1 MESLSSIV
9 SRESLPVPEFH
20 LDHFQSRVLEELH
33 LEFFFARCRVLVTPA
48 LRHIPTGEADPDEV
62 SRLEGLL
69 SQRPDMIGELKR
81 YLMYGLSLYSALLE
95 TNSYHLAVNDH
106 LAIARFVGIRDA
118 FEVKLYTLRPED
130 LPARYEDKIYLGRDI
145 VRLDRLERDQFG
157 LRDMRYVVRE
167 QTARLRR
174 RLEEHAPE
182 RMRAEL
188 ERDYLADLQEL
199 VEDFSNDAGRVL
211 ADYPAVLP
219 GDALDRRTLL
229 DMNRHFRELKH
240 RLIEAN
246 ELLRDME
253 KALFEEAPHA
263 ARYVTKVRKDVTNIV
278 NTIMVKVNGRISD
291 LVNGIHI

>member
-48 LRHIPTGEADPDEV
+48 LRQIPTGEADPDEV
-62 SRLEGLL
+62 ARLEGLL
-69 SQRPDMIGELKR
+69 SQRTDMIGDLKR
-81 YLMYGLSLYSALLE
+81 YLMYGLSLYSAILE
-95 TNSYHLAVNDH
+95 TNSYHIAVNDH

-130 LPARYEDKIYLGRDI
+130 LPARYEDKIYLGRDV
-145 VRLDRLERDQFG
+145 VRLDRLERDHFG
-157 LRDMRYVVRE
+157 LRDMRHILRE

-182 RMRAEL
+182 SMRAEL

-199 VEDFSNDAGRVL
+199 IEDFSSDAGHVL
-211 ADYPAVLP
+211 ADYPAACP

-229 DMNRHFRELKH
+229 EMNRRFRELKH
-240 RLIEAN
+240 RLIEAA

-263 ARYVTKVRKDVTNIV
+263 ARYVTKVRKDVTNSV